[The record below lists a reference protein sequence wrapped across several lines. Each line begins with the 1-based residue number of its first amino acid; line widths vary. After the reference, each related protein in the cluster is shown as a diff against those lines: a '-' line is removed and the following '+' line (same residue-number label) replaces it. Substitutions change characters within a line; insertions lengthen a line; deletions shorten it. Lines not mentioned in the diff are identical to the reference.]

1 VSAEVSLLPV
11 SSDPPHR
18 RRSFGEP
25 LARLVFT
32 FAALLVLLSTLMVL
46 GFLAQRGLIGLWAI
60 GPAELLLGADWRPE
74 LGRFGGRPLL
84 FGTAVSAALALL
96 LGGAPAVLAAI
107 YSVELAPAPARRA
120 MERLMALA
128 AAVPSVVYG
137 WLALVHLVPAAAQ
150 VGGAL
155 YGDGAPGGE
164 GLAVSGVLLGLMI
177 GPTVF
182 LLSASA
188 FAKVP
193 KDLREASLALG
204 ASPLHGALY
213 VVFPAAWRGVVG
225 ALLLGFARAA
235 GETMAVQM
243 VIGGARQL
251 PLHLFTPTTTIATQ
265 LVADMQNARPGT
277 LASDALYAM
286 ALVLL
291 VFSALLVVFTRRLLL
306 GGQK

>member
-1 VSAEVSLLPV
+1 MSAEISLLPV
-11 SSDPPHR
+11 SSGPVHR
-18 RRSFGEP
+18 RHWGEP
-25 LARLVFT
+25 AARLVFT
-32 FAALLVLLSTLMVL
+32 AAALLVLLSTLLVL
-46 GFLAQRGLIGLWAI
+46 GFLAQRGLVGLWAI

-74 LGRFGGRPLL
+74 YGQFGGRPLWV
-84 FGTAVSAALALL
+84 GTAISAGLALA
-96 LGGAPAVLAAI
+96 LGGAPAILAAI
-107 YSVELAPAPARRA
+107 YSVELAPAPLRRA

-137 WLALVHLVPAAAQ
+137 WLALVHLVPAAA
-150 VGGAL
+150 VLGHSL
-155 YGDGAPGGE
+155 YGDAAPGGE
-164 GLAVSGVLLGLMI
+164 GLAVSGLLLGLMI

-188 FAKVP
+188 LAKVP
-193 KDLREASLALG
+193 KELREASLALG
-204 ASPLHGALY
+204 ASPLHGALH
-213 VVFPAAWRGVVG
+213 VVLPAAWRGVVG

-251 PLHLFTPTTTIATQ
+251 PRHLFAPTTTIATQ
-265 LVADMQNARPGT
+265 LVTDMQNARPGT

-291 VFSALLVVFTRRLLL
+291 AFSALLVVLTRRLLL